1 VVVLTARFASGQRRT
16 PIALVTPSP
25 DNEELLLLRDSARAL
40 FSRAGGLSRART
52 IRTTSPAFDHKVWL
66 ELATAGLV
74 GATLPES
81 AGGLG
86 LGLTAAGI
94 IAEEAGRLLAPEPLT
109 SVAILAGGVLRRLHT
124 PLAATLT
131 QRLTAG
137 ELIPIL
143 AWQDNEA
150 HHHPTHVSTR
160 IACGRVG
167 GGKSFIPHGD
177 AADGFVVSTVDPDGS
192 VLLCWIEA
200 SAPGVT
206 LQERR
211 QTDGSYLCRLLL
223 SQVNVAESNI
233 LGGGAKAAQALAA
246 AVDDATMLAAAE
258 LVGVMS
264 AALDITVE
272 YLRTR
277 TQFDRPIGAFQAL
290 QHRAVDMMIHR
301 EIAKAAV
308 DDLLR
313 AIDASAGPHARS
325 LLASRAKARAG
336 KAALLICRESIQMHG
351 AIGFTDEADIGLF
364 LKRALVLDAFLGNAA
379 HHRRRYA
386 ALKQRT

>member
-1 VVVLTARFASGQRRT
+1 
-16 PIALVTPSP
+16 VTTSA
-25 DNEELLLLRDSARAL
+25 DNEELVLLRDSACAL

-52 IRTTSPAFDHKVWL
+52 IRTASPAFDHKVWL
-66 ELATAGLV
+66 ELAATGLV

-86 LGLTAAGI
+86 LGLAAAGI

-109 SVAILAGGVLRRLHT
+109 SVAILAGGVLRRLPA

-131 QRLTAG
+131 QRLATG
-137 ELIPIL
+137 ELMPIL
-143 AWQDNEA
+143 AWRDNEA
-150 HHHPTHVSTR
+150 SHHPTQVSTK
-160 IACGRVG
+160 ITCGRVEG
-167 GGKSFIPHGD
+167 TKGFIPHGD
-177 AADGFVVSTVDPDGS
+177 AANGFVVSAVDPDGV

-206 LQERR
+206 LQKRR

-223 SQVNVAESNI
+223 SDVSVAESNI
-233 LGGGAKAAQALAA
+233 LGRGAKAAQALAA
-246 AVDDATMLAAAE
+246 ALDDATMLAAAE

-264 AALDITVE
+264 AALDITIE

-277 TQFDRPIGAFQAL
+277 TQFGRPIGAFQAL

-313 AIDASAGPHARS
+313 AVDARPEPHARS

-336 KAALLICRESIQMHG
+336 EAALLICRESIQMHG

-364 LKRALVLDAFLGNAA
+364 LKRALALDAFLGNAA
-379 HHRRRYA
+379 RHRTRYA
-386 ALKQRT
+386 ALKHRS